1 MEGKTVMK
9 FLGFCLMAAGGLV
22 AIFLLGGL
30 IGIALGLIW
39 LLIKFAVPLLLIYV
53 GYRLIVR
60 DRHRIAC

>member
-1 MEGKTVMK
+1 MAK
-9 FLGFCLMAAGGLV
+9 FLGFCLMAGGGLV

-60 DRHRIAC
+60 DKHRIAY

>member
-1 MEGKTVMK
+1 MAK
-9 FLGFCLMAAGGLV
+9 FLGFCMLAAGGV
-22 AIFLLGGL
+22 AALFLLGGL

-60 DRHRIAC
+60 DRHRIAY